1 MRRIRRPDA
10 VSALL
15 LRVFVYVCSLA
26 SAALILP
33 LAVAL
38 RDGDAKAAWAFAL
51 PLAAGL
57 AVAAVAVLPRWL
69 RRRRGERVA
78 APAPGDAIAAVG
90 AAWVAMSLF
99 GAVPLWLS
107 GAFASATDAVFESVS
122 GFTTTGATVLS
133 DVESLSRAVNVWRC
147 ETHWLGGMGVIALV
161 VALVPLLGIGG
172 FRLLSAEST
181 GPEKGRLTSRIA
193 DTAKVLWL
201 LYVALTALQAVLLRF
216 CGMGWVDAVCHAFS
230 TLGTGGFSTRNAS
243 LAAFASPAAEWVC
256 TAFMLAASLPFALY
270 YRLIAHRG
278 EGVRS
283 ATEPK
288 VLLGIAVVA
297 TTLVAAALAR
307 GGGESVGRAVRLAA
321 FQVASVL
328 STTGFAS
335 ADYALW
341 TPAAQAVLFALLFV
355 GGCSG
360 STAGGVKVV
369 RWTILA
375 RQAASETHRL
385 LHPRAVRAMR
395 IDDRPVHEELIAG
408 VAGFLFAYLALAGV
422 TALAGAAAGLPPLE
436 AVTAALSMVGNIGP
450 ALGSLGPSANYGAL
464 PAALKWWYG
473 FAMLAGRLEIY
484 TMLILVG
491 RLFIPLKR

>member
-1 MRRIRRPDA
+1 MA
-10 VSALL
+10 SLL
-15 LRVFVYVCSLA
+15 LRVFAYVCSLA
-26 SAALILP
+26 STALIFP

-38 RDGDAKAAWAFAL
+38 WDGDANAVRAFAL
-51 PLAAGL
+51 PLAVGL
-57 AVAAVAVLPRWL
+57 VAAAGGILPRWL
-69 RRRRGERVA
+69 RRQQSERSA
-78 APAPGDAIAAVG
+78 TPAPGDAIAAVG
-90 AAWVAMSLF
+90 AAWVAMALF

-133 DVESLSRAVNVWRC
+133 DVESLPRAVNVWRC

-201 LYVALTALQAVLLRF
+201 LYVALTALQAVMLRL
-216 CGMGWVDAVCHAFS
+216 CGMGWIDAVCHAFS

-256 TAFMLAASLPFALY
+256 TAFMLLAALPFALY
-270 YRLIAHRG
+270 YRLLARHG
-278 EGVRS
+278 EGVRR

-288 VLLGIAVVA
+288 VLLAVAATATALVA
-297 TTLVAAALAR
+297 TALAR
-307 GGGESVGRAVRLAA
+307 GGGEPASRAVRLAA
-321 FQVASVL
+321 FQVASIL

-335 ADYALW
+335 ADYARW
-341 TPAAQAVLFALLFV
+341 TPAAQTVLFALLLV

-360 STAGGVKVV
+360 STAGGIKIV

-375 RQAASETHRL
+375 RQAAAETHRL
-385 LHPRAVRAMR
+385 LHPRAVCAVR
-395 IDDRPVHEELIAG
+395 IDGRPIQEELVAG
-408 VAGFLFAYLALAGV
+408 VAGFLFAYLALAGA

-436 AVTAALSMVGNIGP
+436 AVSAALSMVGNIGP
-450 ALGSLGPSANYGAL
+450 ALGSLGPSANYGSL

-484 TMLILVG
+484 TMLILLG
-491 RLFIPLKR
+491 RLFLPAVRSGSRPT

>member
-1 MRRIRRPDA
+1 M
-10 VSALL
+10 STLL

-26 SAALILP
+26 SGALALP
-33 LAVAL
+33 LAVAI
-38 RDGDAKAAWAFAL
+38 RDGDAVSARAFAW

-57 AVAAVAVLPRWL
+57 AAAAAGVLPRWA
-69 RRRRGERVA
+69 RQRRRGERA
-78 APAPGDAIAAVG
+78 PAPAPGDAIAAVG
-90 AAWVAMSLF
+90 AAWVAVALF
-99 GAVPLWLS
+99 GAVPLWAG
-107 GAFASATDAVFESVS
+107 GAFKSVTDAVFESVS
-122 GFTTTGATVLS
+122 GFTTTGATVLA
-133 DVESLSRAVNVWRC
+133 DVEAVPRAVNVWRC

-181 GPEKGRLTSRIA
+181 GPEKGRLTARIA

-201 LYVALTALQAVLLRF
+201 LYVALTALQAALLRL

-270 YRLIAHRG
+270 YRLLARRG
-278 EGVRS
+278 EGVR
-283 ATEPK
+283 
-288 VLLGIAVVA
+288 
-297 TTLVAAALAR
+297 
-307 GGGESVGRAVRLAA
+307 RA
-321 FQVASVL
+321 
-328 STTGFAS
+328 TTGFAS

-341 TPAAQAVLFALLFV
+341 TPAAQAVLLALFLV

-369 RWTILA
+369 RWTVLA
-375 RQAASETHRL
+375 RQAAAETRRL
-385 LHPRAVRAMR
+385 LHPREVSAVR
-395 IDDRPVHEELIAG
+395 IDGRPVHDGLVAA
-408 VAGFLFAYLALAGV
+408 VAGFVLAYFALVGA

-436 AVTAALSMVGNIGP
+436 AFTAALSMVGNVGP
-450 ALGSLGPSANYGAL
+450 ALGALGPSANYGAL
-464 PAALKWWYG
+464 PAALKWWYC

-491 RLFIPLKR
+491 RLFVRRAR

>member
-1 MRRIRRPDA
+1 MSR
-10 VSALL
+10 LL

-26 SAALILP
+26 SGALALP
-33 LAVAL
+33 LAVAI
-38 RDGDAKAAWAFAL
+38 RDGDAASARAFAW

-57 AVAAVAVLPRWL
+57 AAAAAGVLPRWA
-69 RRRRGERVA
+69 RQRRRGERA
-78 APAPGDAIAAVG
+78 SAPAPGDAIAAVG
-90 AAWVAMSLF
+90 AAWVAVALF
-99 GAVPLWLS
+99 GAVPLWAS

-122 GFTTTGATVLS
+122 GFTTTGATVLA
-133 DVESLSRAVNVWRC
+133 DVEAVPRAVNLWRC

-181 GPEKGRLTSRIA
+181 GPEKSRLTARIA

-201 LYVALTALQAVLLRF
+201 LYVALTALQAALLRL

-270 YRLIAHRG
+270 YRLLARRG
-278 EGVRS
+278 EGVRR

-288 VLLGIAVVA
+288 VFLA
-297 TTLVAAALAR
+297 VAAAAAALVALALAR
-307 GGGESVGRAVRLAA
+307 AGEPAGRAVRLAS
-321 FQVASVL
+321 FQVASIL

-341 TPAAQAVLFALLFV
+341 TPAAQAVLLALLLV

-369 RWTILA
+369 RWTLLA
-375 RQAASETHRL
+375 RQAAAETRRL
-385 LHPRAVRAMR
+385 LHPREVSAVR
-395 IDDRPVHEELIAG
+395 IDGRPVHDGLVAA
-408 VAGFLFAYLALAGV
+408 VAGFVLAYFALVGA

-436 AVTAALSMVGNIGP
+436 AFTAALSMVGNVGP
-450 ALGSLGPSANYGAL
+450 ALGALGPSANYGAL
-464 PAALKWWYG
+464 PAALKWWYC

-491 RLFIPLKR
+491 RLFVRRAR